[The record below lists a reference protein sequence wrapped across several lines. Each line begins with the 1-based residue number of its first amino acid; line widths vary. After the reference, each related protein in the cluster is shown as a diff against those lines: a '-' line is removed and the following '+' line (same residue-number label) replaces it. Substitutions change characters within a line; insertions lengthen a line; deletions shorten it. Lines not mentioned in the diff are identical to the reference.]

1 MLLFRKMHIQI
12 ALKKNFYVLLL
23 IFITINIFISNTF
36 EAKAAKIS
44 ESFDAKKMLKE
55 NEEEIANS
63 EKRVQELEQA
73 IKEEQEKTK
82 ALNAEKSDIERK
94 AKEESEALEQQKKET
109 EKELSEFNNKADS
122 KIKNLANEI
131 NSLEDKLSKKEQEN
145 SEVGSELDSAERDLE
160 NYAQQ
165 NDKNSEE
172 RTRYE
177 QELEKQ
183 NELIKSQKELLQEKV
198 DDLRILTDSYKSLQG
213 TSSQVESSYLSKID
227 DIKSEV
233 LALRKKLDESLF
245 TVGDLKANK
254 DILDAKYEKDT
265 KALTEIIRKNQET
278 ELANLSE
285 IDSLQNR
292 ILHLKNSLKEVLELK
307 STYDAD
313 AESKIK
319 LLSEKIQ
326 LNKESFENTLNAY
339 QDAERKQ
346 LDKIDEL
353 RSLIVKQRTFNRQ
366 LHEEN
371 KQLKY
376 EKAHEDMAD
385 NKAELGSMQKI
396 DDLSSMLL
404 RSRNRNEEL
413 VKDKRFEDLADN
425 KAELRNMQKIDD
437 LSSMLLRSRN
447 MNDKLIQRNKELE
460 SMLLQANNNS
470 GTLYKEATNNENKYV
485 DTIHAL
491 KDLVISKDA
500 QINNMTKYTPWIK
513 ERTLLSF
520 DDISKNFGIPPTDF
534 KISDLE
540 SKKKN

>member
-1 MLLFRKMHIQI
+1 MHIQI

-413 VKDKRFEDLADN
+413 VKDKRFEDMADN